1 MINIINYLYIHIW
14 ISSIAILLSL
24 FELPVEVP
32 QRAFA
37 TLRGFR
43 ALGDLTPPE
52 RTPIIR
58 ITEETQ
64 LTFPF
69 PPQPELRPDR
79 PKSPRQSREEEA
91 TCEKP
96 VKTLGDVQFLV
107 CTMLIFQNG
116 FYGFGPL
123 SPSIQSYAKILIWV
137 GMRS

>member
-1 MINIINYLYIHIW
+1 MARPIPAYSLTRNLDFNPSTPRVNNMMGVHPPPSNY
-14 ISSIAILLSL
+14 IAI
-24 FELPVEVP
+24 P
-32 QRAFA
+32 
-37 TLRGFR
+37 
-43 ALGDLTPPE
+43 
-52 RTPIIR
+52 IR

-137 GMRS
+137 GMRSQGAGDGQGQSGK